1 MELVQRKALSAIMRR
16 EAALS
21 RTEFSRSS
29 QTASVLRVTRGPL
42 SAVVRRRLASS
53 QARKLA
59 APLLIGIIVL
69 PIENVLVFLVQ
80 IGRESSRCRGGSP
93 SPLAPCCSA
102 SPSPMNVGQVKST
115 ASLTGYETD
124 AG

>member
-1 MELVQRKALSAIMRR
+1 MIALLAI
-16 EAALS
+16 LI
-21 RTEFSRSS
+21 
-29 QTASVLRVTRGPL
+29 G
-42 SAVVRRRLASS
+42 LASS

-69 PIENVLVFLVQ
+69 PIENVLVLLVQ
-80 IGRESSRCRGGSP
+80 TGRESSRCRGGSP
-93 SPLAPCCSA
+93 SRLSAPCCSA
-102 SPSPMNVGQVKST
+102 SPSPMNVGQVKRT